1 MAEIYQDFFSIK
13 VCVTFVII
21 RTNFKLLIVYERFIH
36 SILDFYMNF
45 FYDLYFIFRSNR
57 LKHRKNILKRSKNK
71 Y

>member
-13 VCVTFVII
+13 VCVIFLMLRMNI
-21 RTNFKLLIVYERFIH
+21 NFFIVHERFIH
-36 SILDFYMNF
+36 SVFNFHMIF

-57 LKHRKNILKRSKNK
+57 LKHQKNILKRSENK